1 MRLGVA
7 TTCKINFWKKLLS
20 LMTFEQA
27 IADSNQFS
35 KRHLLLGNGFSI
47 ACRADIFHYG
57 SLYDQADFSAA
68 PELEK
73 VFATL
78 GTKDFEAV
86 IRSLESAATILPA
99 YLADGGAAPAKML
112 EHAAM
117 LKEIL
122 VQTIAGNHPHIP
134 SDIPD
139 TKFWACRRFLS
150 HFLSGKKA
158 GCVFTLNYDLLL
170 YWTLMHEDL
179 PVGDRM
185 ELAKN
190 DGFGND
196 EDEPDAEY
204 VWQGETNA
212 HSANVMFLHGAL
224 HLFDSG
230 KDLLKYTWI
239 RKGVPLIEQIRDA
252 LGANNFPLF
261 VAEGTSYQKKDRIR
275 HNAYLYQGL
284 KQLTNNVTHGTH
296 CWFIFGHSLAAND
309 DHILVRFGRGSFK
322 KLYVGIYGDPLDDW
336 NKQIIK
342 RASWLASLRHE
353 RTPLEIE
360 FYQAESAQVWG

>member
-1 MRLGVA
+1 MPENN
-7 TTCKINFWKKLLS
+7 ILS
-20 LMTFEQA
+20 LLTFEQA
-27 IADSNQFS
+27 IADSEQFS

-47 ACRADIFHYG
+47 ACREDIFHYG
-57 SLYDQADFSAA
+57 SLYDQADFSRT
-68 PELEK
+68 PEVEA
-73 VFATL
+73 VFTAL
-78 GTKDFEAV
+78 VTKDFEAV
-86 IRSLESAATILPA
+86 IHTLESAATILPA
-99 YLADGGAAPAKML
+99 YVDDGGATPTKML
-112 EHAAM
+112 EHAAI

-139 TKFWACRRFLS
+139 AKFWACRRFLS
-150 HFLSGKKA
+150 HFLSGEKA

-179 PVGDRM
+179 PSEDPI
-185 ELAKN
+185 ELTKN

-196 EDEPDAEY
+196 EDEPDVDY
-204 VWQGETNA
+204 VVWQGETNA

-239 RKGVPLIEQIRDA
+239 RKGLPLIDQVRAA
-252 LGANNFPLF
+252 LAGSKFPLF
-261 VAEGTSYQKKDRIR
+261 VAEGTSAQKKDKIR

-284 KQLTNNVTHGTH
+284 KQLANNVTQGKH

-309 DHILVRFGRGSFK
+309 DHILTRIGRGRFK
-322 KLYVGIYGDPLDDW
+322 KLYVGIYGDPLEDW
-336 NKQIIK
+336 NKTIIA
-342 RASWLASLRHE
+342 RARWLAGLRHE
-353 RTPLEIE
+353 RWPLDVV
-360 FYQAESAQVWG
+360 FYDAESAQVWG